1 MLLIFYVIYNIQ
13 FSHQDS
19 NFHLKQKLLESW
31 DGFTDDNGGEIV
43 IDFYSD
49 EKKNYLNTDQDENIV
64 ILPFFSDEELTLRND
79 FNFLYYLILS
89 I

>member
-1 MLLIFYVIYNIQ
+1 MLVFFFVIYNIHISQ
-13 FSHQDS
+13 QQDS

-49 EKKNYLNTDQDENIV
+49 DKKNYLNTDQEENIV
-64 ILPFFSDEELTLRND
+64 ILPFFSDEELTLRKD
-79 FNFLYYLILS
+79 FIFSVN
-89 I
+89 

>member
-1 MLLIFYVIYNIQ
+1 MLVFFLVIYNIQ
-13 FSHQDS
+13 ISQQQQDSS

-64 ILPFFSDEELTLRND
+64 ILPFFSDEEFTLRND
-79 FNFLYYLILS
+79 FNFYVN
-89 I
+89 